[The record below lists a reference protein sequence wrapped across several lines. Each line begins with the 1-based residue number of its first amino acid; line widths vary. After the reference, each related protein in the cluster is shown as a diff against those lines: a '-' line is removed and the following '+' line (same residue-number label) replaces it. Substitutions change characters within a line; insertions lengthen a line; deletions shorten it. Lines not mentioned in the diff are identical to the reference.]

1 MNVRSLFKGASLTLV
16 VAITAVLLL
25 AGCSPKTTG
34 KVRDDVSLTKQ
45 TKELKEE
52 GLNYRGPEYTI
63 AIITFENKTPSR
75 TLGVGEAA
83 TDILR
88 TIVKKAGLEP
98 IVLSEEELMKHEELI
113 ALQRS
118 GVIKTGDKKADE
130 GFVSIDF
137 RISGAVTAF
146 SQVEEEF
153 DILIG
158 KSKSDIVRVQ
168 VDYALVDI
176 ASGKSLVADSGMGEY
191 KKKVR
196 QLLGIGGKSSG
207 DTGLRDGALRDALT
221 KAMTKMI
228 AKLNEIPFQG
238 RVLLVDSDTVI
249 FRGGTKSRLKVGTRL
264 GVYQTGR
271 ALIDPDTGRTIGH
284 VEIKTGEIEL
294 TSHQDDVI
302 SHGRIISG
310 SDFKVGDAIKELK

>member
-1 MNVRSLFKGASLTLV
+1 MKPQFLLKYASFAVAVAAVTLLV
-16 VAITAVLLL
+16 
-25 AGCSPKTTG
+25 GCSPKMTG
-34 KVRDDVSLTKQ
+34 KVRDDVSVTKQ
-45 TKELKEE
+45 TKKLKKE
-52 GLNYRGPEYTI
+52 GLDYRGPEYTI

-98 IVLSEEELMKHEELI
+98 IVLSEEELMEHEELI
-113 ALQRS
+113 ELQRS
-118 GVIKTGDKKADE
+118 GVIKTGQKKADE

-146 SQVEEEF
+146 AQVEEEF

-158 KSKSDIVRVQ
+158 KSKSDIARVQ

-196 QLLGIGGKSSG
+196 QILGVGGKSS
-207 DTGLRDGALRDALT
+207 DDPGLRDGALRDALT

-228 AKLNEIPFQG
+228 ATLNDLPFHG
-238 RVLLVDSDTVI
+238 RVLLVDTDTVI

-271 ALIDPDTGRTIGH
+271 ALVDPDTGRTIGH
-284 VEIKTGEIEL
+284 VERKVGEIEL
-294 TSHQDDVI
+294 SSHQDERI
-302 SHGRIISG
+302 SHGRVISG
-310 SDFKVGDAIKELK
+310 SNFKVGDAVKELK

>member
-1 MNVRSLFKGASLTLV
+1 MKTKSLFKGASLKIALV
-16 VAITAVLLL
+16 VFAVAVL

-34 KVRDDVSLTKQ
+34 AVKDDITLTKQ
-45 TKELKEE
+45 TEELTEE
-52 GLNYRGPEYTI
+52 GLNYRGPQYTV

-98 IVLSEEELMKHEELI
+98 IVLSEEELMDHEELI
-113 ALQRS
+113 NLQHS
-118 GVIKTGDKKADE
+118 GVIKTGNKKADE

-137 RISGAVTAF
+137 RISGAVTSF
-146 SQVEEEF
+146 SQIEEEF

-158 KSKSDIVRVQ
+158 KSKTDIARVQ

-196 QLLGIGGKSSG
+196 QILGVGGKSS
-207 DTGLRDGALRDALT
+207 DDPGLRDGALRDALT

-228 AKLNEIPFQG
+228 ATLNEVPFQG
-238 RVLLVDSDTVI
+238 RVLLVEPSSIV
-249 FRGGTKSRLKVGTRL
+249 FRGGTKSRLEVGTRL
-264 GVYQTGR
+264 GIYQRGQ
-271 ALIDPDTGRTIGH
+271 ALVDPDTGRNIGH
-284 VEIKTGEIEL
+284 MERKIGEVEL
-294 TSHQDDVI
+294 MSHQNDVI
-302 SHGRIISG
+302 SHGRIVSG
-310 SDFKVGDAIKELK
+310 SDFNVGDTIKELR